1 MHGCLRAVLNQR
13 KVWELVGTNP
23 AQGVRLPPKK
33 ARKPPVVLANRDIRR
48 VIEALPEP
56 TKSMVVDS
64 PRIGEV
70 TALRWGRIHS
80 DRIEIVERFYEG
92 EFDDTKTDAGRGAS
106 RLIPPGILRG
116 APDAAWQRSKY
127 RNPGELVFTSH
138 VVPPH
143 LGPDAYTAWGD
154 AQVNNARLFLEG
166 TPRPESF
173 YDFGGA
179 IKSITCLSFR
189 R

>member
-33 ARKPPVVLANRDIRR
+33 ARKPPVVLAKQDIRG

-56 TKSMVVDS
+56 TKSMVVGA

-106 RLIPPGILRG
+106 RLIPPEFCVVRWMQLGSAQSIAIRG
-116 APDAAWQRSKY
+116 SEFSLPMLS
-127 RNPGELVFTSH
+127 PS
-138 VVPPH
+138 
-143 LGPDAYTAWGD
+143 
-154 AQVNNARLFLEG
+154 
-166 TPRPESF
+166 PR
-173 YDFGGA
+173 A
-179 IKSITCLSFR
+179 
-189 R
+189 